1 MGLFDSIFKKQAQIK
16 ELNGM
21 WQTLTAYQPSFTTWR
36 GELYESELVRSAIDA
51 KARHIS
57 KLKVEVRGA
66 AKPKLQTKLK
76 QGPNEFQTWSQFLYR
91 TSTILDMQNTAFIIP
106 ILDSFN
112 EISGYFTVLPD
123 RCTIL
128 RDKSNKP
135 WLRYQFHNGQF
146 AAMELE
152 RCGVLTKFQ
161 YQDDIFGTNNNAL
174 NNTISLID
182 MQSQGIKEA
191 VRSSA
196 TYRFMAQAS
205 NFAKPEDLA
214 KERQRF
220 SKENFSSESKGGG
233 LLLFPNTYTNI
244 QQIKASP
251 FTIDSQQMDIIQ
263 KNVYNYFGVNENVI
277 NNTPNSSGDVL
288 DSFFNGEIEPFMIQL
303 SEVMT
308 KMTFSVKEKSMGS
321 SILVTANR
329 LQYMPVASKISIA
342 QQLGDRGMIT
352 INEVRELFNYPL
364 LPSEEGDKLP
374 IRGEYYFVGED
385 REPAQKVI
393 EGETDGQNIGEN

>member
-1 MGLFDSIFKKQAQIK
+1 MGLFDSIFKKQAQVK

-21 WQTLTAYQPSFTTWR
+21 WQTLTAYQPAFTTWR
-36 GELYESELVRSAIDA
+36 GQLYESELVRSAIDA

-57 KLKVEVRGA
+57 KLKIEVKGA
-66 AKPKLQTKLK
+66 AKPKLQTKLR

-91 TSTILDMQNTAFIIP
+91 TSTILDMQNTAFIVP
-106 ILDSFN
+106 ILDKFN
-112 EISGYFTVLPD
+112 EISGYWTVLPD

-128 RDKSNKP
+128 KDKQNKP
-135 WLRYQFHNGQF
+135 WLRYQFQNGQF

-152 RCGVLTKFQ
+152 NCGILTKFQ

-174 NNTISLID
+174 NDTIGLID
-182 MQSQGIKEA
+182 MQSQGIREA

-205 NFAKPEDLA
+205 NFARPEDLA

-220 SKENFSSESKGGG
+220 TRENFASDSKAGG

-244 QQIKASP
+244 QQIKSSP
-251 FTIDSQQMDIIQ
+251 FTIDSAQMSLIQ
-263 KNVYNYFGVNENVI
+263 KNVFNYFGVNENVL
-277 NNTPNSSGDVL
+277 NNTPHPNGDAL
-288 DSFFNGEIEPFMIQL
+288 DAFFNGVIEPFMVQL

-308 KMTFSVKEKSMGS
+308 KMTFSFKEKSMGA
-321 SILVTANR
+321 SIQVTANR
-329 LQYMPVASKISIA
+329 LQYMPVASKISVA

-364 LPSEEGDKLP
+364 LPDEEGNKLP

-385 REPAQKVI
+385 RPAQTVI
-393 EGETDGQNIGEN
+393 EGDTNGQDTGEN